1 MNARARDSAK
11 GALVYRGDGG
21 DFTAESEEVLKR
33 RRKFDLIVG
42 VALLALAFVGAALA
56 QTISLNTNGRVEFG
70 QGSVT
75 LKACDSFI
83 SISLNPSAATF
94 SGTNAA
100 GDPYENASRVK
111 SMQFSGL
118 DTRACAGR
126 SIKVELYIDN
136 STTPMAIYS
145 DTQTASVAKATLVI
159 DPDKTLDRADV
170 ITLLNGLDQNIGKSD
185 SFQSLTY
192 NSSNAVY
199 TLEFSSPLAL
209 VSDVSRVSVETART

>member
-1 MNARARDSAK
+1 MYKRDS
-11 GALVYRGDGG
+11 G
-21 DFTAESEEVLKR
+21 DFTAESEEVLNR
-33 RRKFDLIVG
+33 RRKLDLIVG
-42 VALLALAFVGAALA
+42 VGLLAFAFVGAALA
-56 QTISLNTNGRVEFG
+56 QTISLNTNDRVEFG

-94 SGTNAA
+94 SGVNAA
-100 GDPYENASRVK
+100 GNPYENASRVK

-145 DTQTASVAKATLVI
+145 DTQTASVDNATLVI
-159 DPDKTLDRADV
+159 DPDKSRDRADV
-170 ITLLNGLDQNIGKSD
+170 ITLLNGLGQNIGQSD
-185 SFQSLTY
+185 TFQSLTY

-199 TLEFSSPLAL
+199 TLEFFAPLAL
-209 VSDVSRVSVETART
+209 VSDVSRVSVETTRS

>member
-1 MNARARDSAK
+1 VRDSAK
-11 GALVYRGDGG
+11 GALVYKRDSG
-21 DFTAESEEVLKR
+21 DFTAESEEVLNR
-33 RRKFDLIVG
+33 RRKLDLIVG
-42 VALLALAFVGAALA
+42 VGLLAFAFVGAALA
-56 QTISLNTNGRVEFG
+56 QTISLNTNDRVEFG

-94 SGTNAA
+94 SGVNAA
-100 GDPYENASRVK
+100 GNPYENASRVK

-145 DTQTASVAKATLVI
+145 DTQTASVDNATLVI
-159 DPDKTLDRADV
+159 DPDKSRDRADV
-170 ITLLNGLDQNIGKSD
+170 ITLLNGLGQNIGQSD
-185 SFQSLTY
+185 TFQSLTY

-199 TLEFSSPLAL
+199 TLEFFTPLAL
-209 VSDVSRVSVETART
+209 VSDVSRVSVETTRS

>member
-1 MNARARDSAK
+1 VNARARDSAK

-42 VALLALAFVGAALA
+42 VALLAFAFVGAALA

-83 SISLNPSAATF
+83 SISLTPSAATF

>member
-1 MNARARDSAK
+1 MYKRDS
-11 GALVYRGDGG
+11 G
-21 DFTAESEEVLKR
+21 DFTAESEEVLNR
-33 RRKFDLIVG
+33 RRKLDLIVG
-42 VALLALAFVGAALA
+42 VGLLAFALVGAALA
-56 QTISLNTNGRVEFG
+56 QTISLNTNDRVEFG

-94 SGTNAA
+94 SGVNAA
-100 GDPYENASRVK
+100 GNPYENASRVK

-145 DTQTASVAKATLVI
+145 DTQTASVDNATLVI
-159 DPDKTLDRADV
+159 DPDKSRDRADV
-170 ITLLNGLDQNIGKSD
+170 ITLLNGLGQNIGQSD
-185 SFQSLTY
+185 AFQSLTY

-199 TLEFSSPLAL
+199 TLEFSAPLAL
-209 VSDVSRVSVETART
+209 VSDVSRVSVETTRS

>member
-1 MNARARDSAK
+1 VYKRDS
-11 GALVYRGDGG
+11 G
-21 DFTAESEEVLKR
+21 DFTAESEEVLNR
-33 RRKFDLIVG
+33 RRKLDLIVG
-42 VALLALAFVGAALA
+42 VGLLAFAFVGAALA
-56 QTISLNTNGRVEFG
+56 QTISLNTNDRVEFG

-94 SGTNAA
+94 SGVNAA
-100 GDPYENASRVK
+100 GNPYENASRVK

-145 DTQTASVAKATLVI
+145 DTQTASVDNATLVI
-159 DPDKTLDRADV
+159 DPDKSRDRADV
-170 ITLLNGLDQNIGKSD
+170 ITLLNGLGQNIGQSET
-185 SFQSLTY
+185 FQSLTY

-199 TLEFSSPLAL
+199 TLEFFAPLAL
-209 VSDVSRVSVETART
+209 VSDVSRVSVETTRS

>member
-1 MNARARDSAK
+1 MYKRDS
-11 GALVYRGDGG
+11 G
-21 DFTAESEEVLKR
+21 DFTAESEEVLNR
-33 RRKFDLIVG
+33 RRKLDLIVG
-42 VALLALAFVGAALA
+42 VGLLAFAFVGAALA
-56 QTISLNTNGRVEFG
+56 QTISLNTNDRVEFG

-94 SGTNAA
+94 SGVNAA
-100 GDPYENASRVK
+100 GNPYENASRVK

-145 DTQTASVAKATLVI
+145 DTQTASVDNATLVI
-159 DPDKTLDRADV
+159 DPDKSRDRADV
-170 ITLLNGLDQNIGKSD
+170 ITLLNGLGQNIGQSD
-185 SFQSLTY
+185 TFQSLTY

-199 TLEFSSPLAL
+199 TLEFFTPLAL
-209 VSDVSRVSVETART
+209 VSDVSRVSVETTRS

>member
-1 MNARARDSAK
+1 MYKRDS
-11 GALVYRGDGG
+11 G
-21 DFTAESEEVLKR
+21 DFTAESEELLNR
-33 RRKFDLIVG
+33 RRKLDLIVG
-42 VALLALAFVGAALA
+42 VGLLAFAFVGAALA
-56 QTISLNTNGRVEFG
+56 QTISLNTNDRVEFG

-94 SGTNAA
+94 SGVNAA
-100 GDPYENASRVK
+100 GNPYENASRVK

-145 DTQTASVAKATLVI
+145 DTQTASVDNATLVI
-159 DPDKTLDRADV
+159 DPDKSRDRADV
-170 ITLLNGLDQNIGKSD
+170 ITLLNGLGQNIGQSD
-185 SFQSLTY
+185 TFQSLTY

-199 TLEFSSPLAL
+199 TLEFSAPLAL
-209 VSDVSRVSVETART
+209 VSDVSRVSVETTRS

>member
-1 MNARARDSAK
+1 
-11 GALVYRGDGG
+11 VYVNDGG
-21 DFTAESEEVLKR
+21 EDAANNHAGLDPR
-33 RRKFDLIVG
+33 RRFNLVVG
-42 VALLALAFVGAALA
+42 AALLAFAFIGAVLA
-56 QTISLNTNGRVEFG
+56 QTISLNTNDRVEFG

-83 SISLNPSAATF
+83 LISLNPSAATF

-100 GDPYENASRVK
+100 GNAYENASRVL

-126 SIKVELYIDN
+126 NIKVQLYIEN
-136 STTPMAIYS
+136 SITPMDLYT
-145 DTQTASVAKATLVI
+145 DTQTASVDNATLVI
-159 DPDKTLDRADV
+159 DPDKTLDRATV
-170 ITLLNGLDQNIGKSD
+170 VTLLNGQGQNIGQSD
-185 SFQSLTY
+185 TFQSLTY

-209 VSDVSRVSVETART
+209 VSDVSRISVETARS

>member
-1 MNARARDSAK
+1 VNARARDSAK

>member
-1 MNARARDSAK
+1 VYKRDS
-11 GALVYRGDGG
+11 G
-21 DFTAESEEVLKR
+21 DFTAESEEVLNR
-33 RRKFDLIVG
+33 RRKLDLIVG
-42 VALLALAFVGAALA
+42 VGLLAFAFVGAALA
-56 QTISLNTNGRVEFG
+56 QTISLNTNDRVEFG

-94 SGTNAA
+94 SGVNAA
-100 GDPYENASRVK
+100 GNPYENASRVK

-145 DTQTASVAKATLVI
+145 DTQTASVDNATLVI
-159 DPDKTLDRADV
+159 DPDKSRDRADV
-170 ITLLNGLDQNIGKSD
+170 ITLLNGLGQNIGQSD
-185 SFQSLTY
+185 TFQSLTY

-199 TLEFSSPLAL
+199 TLEFFAPLAL
-209 VSDVSRVSVETART
+209 VSDVSRVSVETTRS

>member
-1 MNARARDSAK
+1 VYKRDS
-11 GALVYRGDGG
+11 G
-21 DFTAESEEVLKR
+21 DFTAESEEVLNR
-33 RRKFDLIVG
+33 RRKLDLFVG
-42 VALLALAFVGAALA
+42 VGLLAFAFVGAALA
-56 QTISLNTNGRVEFG
+56 QTISLNTNDRVEFG

-94 SGTNAA
+94 SGVNAA
-100 GDPYENASRVK
+100 GNPYENASRVK

-145 DTQTASVAKATLVI
+145 DTQTASVDNATLVI
-159 DPDKTLDRADV
+159 DPDKSRDRADV
-170 ITLLNGLDQNIGKSD
+170 ITLLNGLGQNIGQSD
-185 SFQSLTY
+185 TFQSLTY

-199 TLEFSSPLAL
+199 TLEFFAPLAL
-209 VSDVSRVSVETART
+209 VSDVSRVSVETTRS

>member
-1 MNARARDSAK
+1 M
-11 GALVYRGDGG
+11 YRGDGG

>member
-1 MNARARDSAK
+1 MYKRDS
-11 GALVYRGDGG
+11 G
-21 DFTAESEEVLKR
+21 DFTAESEEVLNR
-33 RRKFDLIVG
+33 RRKLDLIVG
-42 VALLALAFVGAALA
+42 VGLLAFAFVGAALA
-56 QTISLNTNGRVEFG
+56 QTISLNTNDRVEFG

-94 SGTNAA
+94 SGVNAA
-100 GDPYENASRVK
+100 GNPYENASRVK

-145 DTQTASVAKATLVI
+145 DTQTASVDNATLVI
-159 DPDKTLDRADV
+159 DPDKTRDRADV
-170 ITLLNGLDQNIGKSD
+170 ITLLNGLGQNIGQSD
-185 SFQSLTY
+185 AFQSLTY

-199 TLEFSSPLAL
+199 TLEFSAPLAL
-209 VSDVSRVSVETART
+209 VSDVSRVSVETTRS

>member
-1 MNARARDSAK
+1 M
-11 GALVYRGDGG
+11 YRGDGG

-83 SISLNPSAATF
+83 SISLNPSVATF

>member
-1 MNARARDSAK
+1 MYKRDS
-11 GALVYRGDGG
+11 G
-21 DFTAESEEVLKR
+21 DFTAESEEVLNR
-33 RRKFDLIVG
+33 RRKLDLIVG
-42 VALLALAFVGAALA
+42 VGLLAFAFVGAALA
-56 QTISLNTNGRVEFG
+56 QTISLNTNDRVEFG

-94 SGTNAA
+94 SGVNAA
-100 GDPYENASRVK
+100 GNPYENASRVK

-145 DTQTASVAKATLVI
+145 DTQTASVDNATLVI
-159 DPDKTLDRADV
+159 DPDKTRDRADV
-170 ITLLNGLDQNIGKSD
+170 ITLLNGLGQNIGQSD
-185 SFQSLTY
+185 TFQSLTY

-199 TLEFSSPLAL
+199 TLEFSAPLAL
-209 VSDVSRVSVETART
+209 VSDVSRVSVETTRS

>member
-1 MNARARDSAK
+1 MYKRDS
-11 GALVYRGDGG
+11 G
-21 DFTAESEEVLKR
+21 DFTAESEEVLNR
-33 RRKFDLIVG
+33 RRKLDLIVG
-42 VALLALAFVGAALA
+42 VGLLAFAFVGAALA
-56 QTISLNTNGRVEFG
+56 QTISLNTNDRVEFG

-94 SGTNAA
+94 SGVNAA
-100 GDPYENASRVK
+100 GNPYENASRVK

-145 DTQTASVAKATLVI
+145 DTQTASVDNATLVI
-159 DPDKTLDRADV
+159 DPDKSRDRADV
-170 ITLLNGLDQNIGKSD
+170 ITLLNGLGQNIGQSD
-185 SFQSLTY
+185 TFQSLTY

-199 TLEFSSPLAL
+199 TLEFSAPLAL
-209 VSDVSRVSVETART
+209 VSDVSRVSVETTRS

>member
-1 MNARARDSAK
+1 MYKRDS
-11 GALVYRGDGG
+11 G
-21 DFTAESEEVLKR
+21 DFTAESEEVLNR
-33 RRKFDLIVG
+33 RRKLDLIVG
-42 VALLALAFVGAALA
+42 VGLLAFAFVGAALA
-56 QTISLNTNGRVEFG
+56 QTISLNTNDRVEFG

-94 SGTNAA
+94 SGVNAA
-100 GDPYENASRVK
+100 GNPYENASRVK

-145 DTQTASVAKATLVI
+145 DTQTASVDNATLVI
-159 DPDKTLDRADV
+159 DPDKSRDRADV
-170 ITLLNGLDQNIGKSD
+170 ITLLNGLGQNIGQSD
-185 SFQSLTY
+185 AFQSLTY

-199 TLEFSSPLAL
+199 TLEFSAPLAL
-209 VSDVSRVSVETART
+209 VSDVSRVSVETTRS

>member
-1 MNARARDSAK
+1 MYVN
-11 GALVYRGDGG
+11 DGG
-21 DFTAESEEVLKR
+21 EDAANDQAGLHR
-33 RRKFDLIVG
+33 RRKFDLVVG
-42 VALLALAFVGAALA
+42 AALLAFAFIGAVLA
-56 QTISLNTNGRVEFG
+56 QTISLNTNDRVEFG

-100 GDPYENASRVK
+100 GSPYENASRVL

-126 SIKVELYIDN
+126 NIKVQLYIEN
-136 STTPMAIYS
+136 SITPMDLYT
-145 DTQTASVAKATLVI
+145 DTQTASVDNATLVI
-159 DPDKTLDRADV
+159 DPDKTLDRAIV
-170 ITLLNGLDQNIGKSD
+170 VTLLNGLGQNIGQSD
-185 SFQSLTY
+185 TFQSLTY

-199 TLEFSSPLAL
+199 TLEFSAPLAL
-209 VSDVSRVSVETART
+209 VSDVSRVSVETAKS